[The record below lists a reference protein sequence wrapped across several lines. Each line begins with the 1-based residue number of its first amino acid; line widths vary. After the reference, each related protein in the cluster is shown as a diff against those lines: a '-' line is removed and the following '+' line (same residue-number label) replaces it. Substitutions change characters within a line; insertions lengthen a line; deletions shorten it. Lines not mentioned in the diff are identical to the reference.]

1 MRKFEFLE
9 VKSVVG
15 FCKDNLLITVNMP
28 EMQRFCLS
36 CFGLKIVYNKQ
47 LLDDAEYDMK
57 NDADRGGCYPP
68 KTRLKVDN
76 TLRDLHTFIAYETEF
91 NNC

>member
-1 MRKFEFLE
+1 MNIGDFSNWHAWRGLPKSQLMRKFEFLE

-36 CFGLKIVYNKQ
+36 CFGLKTVYNKQ

-57 NDADRGGCYPP
+57 NDAD
-68 KTRLKVDN
+68 
-76 TLRDLHTFIAYETEF
+76 
-91 NNC
+91 